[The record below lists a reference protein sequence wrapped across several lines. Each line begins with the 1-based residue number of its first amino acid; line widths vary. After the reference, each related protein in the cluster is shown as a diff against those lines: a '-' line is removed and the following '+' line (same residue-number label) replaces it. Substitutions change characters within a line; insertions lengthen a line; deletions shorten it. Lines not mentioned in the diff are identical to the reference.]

1 MADVKLRI
9 KHLHIDVSV
18 LVDAAAVAAAE
29 NLQDRTKIEAL
40 ETELAALR
48 SASTSTPTAS
58 VPVASTTTK
67 ANVWARLVP
76 FDSEAG
82 IPLVLDNSTDMTFI
96 GLKKD
101 GTFRICDRK
110 SEPAFAVFHRRAE
123 SGETYTLRSLCENE
137 FAVDGINISL
147 NQDTYLVDG
156 STIDF
161 EDGLIG
167 GVFWFVLDS
176 EAILSQFSSEFVI
189 QEQFGKSGVL
199 GTGGFGTVCAYLEK
213 ATGKIVAVKECMKI
227 LWQYDGGH
235 ILHIVMEFVNGPDVD
250 VWMQGLGRSVNKLEC
265 VEIISQV
272 VAGVSALHARQII
285 HRDIKPANTLI
296 SFGNLE
302 KICIK
307 ITDFGCGTTDT
318 SPTSIIGSEA
328 LGAPEQFLGTPY
340 NSSVD
345 IRAVGAF
352 IYRLEL
358 SKYPPKNLPPLTQAD
373 PRFDFVSKKCFV
385 SLSRTLFSMPEMRI
399 TANQLLHHTYLQN
412 KPVPSVQ
419 HSPDISYF
427 LHKIKHGNP
436 TQVFHIIETK
446 NPHAFLISSKDLD
459 AAGALNRNGMKKVL
473 LQQAV
478 PELSLEENGFA
489 FRINSSVY
497 EKVELDVYAAI
508 RDIIL
513 QN

>member
-1 MADVKLRI
+1 HVTSWDAHQEIRI
-9 KHLHIDVSV
+9 LQLTPVH
-18 LVDAAAVAAAE
+18 E
-29 NLQDRTKIEAL
+29 N
-40 ETELAALR
+40 
-48 SASTSTPTAS
+48 
-58 VPVASTTTK
+58 
-67 ANVWARLVP
+67 
-76 FDSEAG
+76 
-82 IPLVLDNSTDMTFI
+82 
-96 GLKKD
+96 
-101 GTFRICDRK
+101 
-110 SEPAFAVFHRRAE
+110 
-123 SGETYTLRSLCENE
+123 
-137 FAVDGINISL
+137 
-147 NQDTYLVDG
+147 
-156 STIDF
+156 
-161 EDGLIG
+161 
-167 GVFWFVLDS
+167 
-176 EAILSQFSSEFVI
+176 
-189 QEQFGKSGVL
+189 
-199 GTGGFGTVCAYLEK
+199 
-213 ATGKIVAVKECMKI
+213 IVAFI
-227 LWQYDGGH
+227 RQYDGGH

-419 HSPDISYF
+419 RSPDISYF
-427 LHKIKHGNP
+427 LHEIKHGSP

-489 FRINSSVY
+489 FRINKSVY

-508 RDIIL
+508 RDIII